1 MKKVSIVKKH
11 IAYEGKEFTIEWYFN
26 VQGKSPALEYF
37 KELTEDQK
45 DKTYE
50 LIKAMG
56 DAGKIANTEKFNFEG
71 DKLFVFKPSPDR
83 FFCFFYKGSKLIIT
97 NAYKKKSQKMPPR
110 EKERAL
116 KLKDDYSKRCN
127 EGNYYD

>member
-1 MKKVSIVKKH
+1 MKKVPTIKAY
-11 IAYEGKEFTIEWYFN
+11 IAYKGKEFTIEWYFN
-26 VQGKSPALEYF
+26 IKGESPALEYF
-37 KELTEDQK
+37 KELTEGQK
-45 DKTYE
+45 NKTFE
-50 LIKAMG
+50 LIRAMG
-56 DAGKIANTEKFNFEG
+56 DAGKIINTEKFNFEG
-71 DKLFVFKPSPDR
+71 DKLFAFKPSPDR

-116 KLKDDYSKRCN
+116 KLRDDYSKRCD